1 MTTAARSAP
10 RPVVI
15 IARSARALATAARA
29 AGWQP
34 YVIDLFGDVDTR
46 AASVA
51 LRVTAAT
58 ADYRFV
64 PARLCADFARLQRVM
79 PAAAR
84 PVVWGGGLDGEAA
97 LLQWLGE
104 QGEILGTPARRLPD
118 IQDPRIR
125 QRRLRALGV
134 ATPAIALQHVPTRG
148 RWLRKTRAQAGGF
161 HVQWAR
167 PGDALAA
174 ADYAQ
179 AFIAGRSLSVAF
191 VASEDTVEVL
201 GFSAHLFWP
210 SSSAPFGYG
219 GAVGGVVL
227 APRLRR
233 SISAAVPRIAR
244 AFGLRGLAGI
254 DFVLDAAGD
263 WWLIEINA
271 RPTATVELLTS
282 PAAAWR
288 AHVAACRG
296 EPWRPARPRRR
307 PRAQA
312 VVLADDP
319 IRVANSL
326 DWPAWV
332 VDRPDAGAR
341 LPRGAPLCSVWA
353 DGDSTADACAQLA
366 RRIRRLRRMLG
377 SDARTVPSLRQPS
390 IP

>member
-1 MTTAARSAP
+1 MKTRAQRAR

-15 IARSARALATAARA
+15 VARSGRALATAARA

-34 YVIDLFGDVDTR
+34 SVIDLFGDADTR
-46 AASVA
+46 AVSDA
-51 LRVTAAT
+51 LCVTAAS

-64 PARLCADFARLQRVM
+64 PARLQADLARLMRDR
-79 PAAAR
+79 PASSR
-84 PVVWGGGLDGEAA
+84 TLVWGAGLDGDVDLLLA
-97 LLQWLGE
+97 LGAQVE
-104 QGEILGTPARRLPD
+104 VLGTPVTGLQLLNDARA
-118 IQDPRIR
+118 R
-125 QRRLRALGV
+125 QRRLLALGV
-134 ATPAIALQHVPTRG
+134 ATPAVARG
-148 RWLRKTRAQAGGF
+148 RVPARGCWLRKTHAQAGGF

-167 PGDALAA
+167 AGDTLPAA
-174 ADYAQ
+174 EYAH
-179 AFIAGRSLSVAF
+179 AFVAGRSLSVAF
-191 VASEDTVEVL
+191 VASEAAVQVL

-210 SSSAPFGYG
+210 SSTAPFAYG
-219 GAVGGVVL
+219 GAIGGVTLPQQV
-227 APRLRR
+227 RR
-233 SISAAVPRIAR
+233 SIVNALPRIVR
-244 AFGLRGLAGI
+244 AFELRGLAGM

-296 EPWRPARPRRR
+296 ESWRAAPPRRR

-312 VVLADDP
+312 VVFADDP

-332 VDRPDAGAR
+332 VDRPVTGAR

-353 DGDSTADACAQLA
+353 DGDSPADACAQLA

-377 SDARTVPSLRQPS
+377 SDALAVPALRQPS
-390 IP
+390 NP